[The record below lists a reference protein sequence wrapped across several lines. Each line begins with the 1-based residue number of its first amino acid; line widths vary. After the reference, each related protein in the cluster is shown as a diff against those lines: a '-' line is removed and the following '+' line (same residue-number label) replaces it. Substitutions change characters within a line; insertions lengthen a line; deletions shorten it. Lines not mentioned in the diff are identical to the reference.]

1 MPERERECSAIERDG
16 KMLYLCKK
24 RNEKYFHSLDSAAAT
39 ALHLNSSRLD
49 SSFSSSCKIKTAWRK
64 KCNTSNGARG
74 EGRQRSGGLP
84 DNDGNDNVAA

>member
-39 ALHLNSSRLD
+39 ALHLNSSRVD
-49 SSFSSSCKIKTAWRK
+49 SSFSSSCKMKTAWRK
-64 KCNTSNGARG
+64 KLQYIKWSKGGREAEERGA
-74 EGRQRSGGLP
+74 
-84 DNDGNDNVAA
+84 A